1 MKIIICIFINKASV
15 TITIFLVLDLCLI
28 LLYAFCGK
36 QFAFP
41 VLLVE
46 YAEQLLLLN
55 KSFHTLSELIWC
67 VVDFLIMRINL

>member
-1 MKIIICIFINKASV
+1 MFMNKVSI
-15 TITIFLVLDLCLI
+15 TITIFLVLDLYLI

-55 KSFHTLSELIWC
+55 KFFPLY
-67 VVDFLIMRINL
+67 VN

>member
-1 MKIIICIFINKASV
+1 MKIIICMFINKASI

-28 LLYAFCGK
+28 LLYAFCSK

-46 YAEQLLLLN
+46 YAEQLLLLH
-55 KSFHTLSELIWC
+55 KFFHTLCELIWC
-67 VVDFLIMRINL
+67 VVNFLIMRINL

>member
-1 MKIIICIFINKASV
+1 MKIIICMFINKASI

-55 KSFHTLSELIWC
+55 KFFHTLCELIWC
-67 VVDFLIMRINL
+67 VVNFLIMRINL